1 MELNAISNL
10 TICRSVVLR
19 TPPVREWSS
28 NVQAPSRYFTTMAV
42 APRSYFFG
50 LLVLLAC
57 QRGPAKVAEHS
68 GQRETLQGSVVSDD
82 VRVESAQGASCPM
95 WGAWKECSVKERL
108 GRAGLVIDSA
118 TGVVRHEFL
127 RVPGIVLRT
136 YRAEVQVFLYSSE
149 VERLSDTELL
159 DSVEVAPKGR
169 RVVWPQPA
177 VLVTSGNLAAIV
189 LSYNERLAERIA
201 LALGAGLPA
210 RPY

>member
-1 MELNAISNL
+1 
-10 TICRSVVLR
+10 
-19 TPPVREWSS
+19 
-28 NVQAPSRYFTTMAV
+28 
-42 APRSYFFG
+42 
-50 LLVLLAC
+50 
-57 QRGPAKVAEHS
+57 
-68 GQRETLQGSVVSDD
+68 
-82 VRVESAQGASCPM
+82 M
-95 WGAWKECSVKERL
+95 WGAWQECSVKERL

-118 TGVVRHEFL
+118 TGVVRHDFL

-136 YRAEVQVFLYSSE
+136 FRAEVQLFLYSSE
-149 VERLSDTELL
+149 MERRKDTELL

-189 LSYNERLAERIA
+189 LSYNERLVERIA